1 MFIYAHRGA
10 SALAP
15 ENTLLALR
23 TAISQ
28 QADGIEFDVFQHQN
42 EFILIH
48 DRWLHRTTN
57 GIGNIDSLL
66 LEQIRKLDAGAG
78 ETVPTLF
85 EALQC
90 VGPSCQIN
98 IELKGVR
105 DVPLLLRYVQDACK
119 TLSIPSTHI
128 LYSSFDHHLLKAIKT
143 ISANARI
150 GALTANKPLDYA
162 RFAEDLQA
170 EFINAD
176 VTFVD
181 KNFVYDAKQRGLKMG
196 VYTVDQPEDLLR
208 LKSWGVDAVFC
219 NNPLNARLALTDVA
233 SD

>member
-15 ENTLLALR
+15 ENTLLALK
-23 TAISQ
+23 TAIAQ

-57 GIGNIDSLL
+57 GIGSIDSLL
-66 LEQIRKLDAGAG
+66 LEQIRKLDAGEG
-78 ETVPTLF
+78 ETVPTLL

-90 VGPSCQIN
+90 IGLSCQIN

-105 DVPLLLRYVQDACK
+105 DVPLLLKYVHDACDS
-119 TLSIPSTHI
+119 LSIPSSNI
-128 LYSSFDHHLLKAIKT
+128 LYSSFDHHLLKTIKT
-143 ISANARI
+143 IAPSARI
-150 GALTANKPLDYA
+150 GALTANKPIDYA
-162 RFAEDLQA
+162 GFAEVLDA
-170 EFINAD
+170 EFVNAD

-181 KNFVYDAKQRGLKMG
+181 KNFVYDAKRRGLKMG
-196 VYTVDQPEDLLR
+196 VYTVDQPEDLVR
-208 LKSWGVDAVFC
+208 LKEWGVDAVFC
-219 NNPLNARLALTDVA
+219 NNPLNARLALADSA

>member
-15 ENTLLALR
+15 ENTLLALK

-66 LEQIRKLDAGAG
+66 LEQIRKLDAGEG

-85 EALQC
+85 EALECIGQ
-90 VGPSCQIN
+90 SCQIN

-105 DVPLLLRYVQDACK
+105 DIPLLLKYVQQACIA
-119 TLSIPSTHI
+119 LSIPCSNI

-143 ISANARI
+143 ISPTSRI
-150 GALTANKPLDYA
+150 GALTANKPVDYA
-162 RFAEDLQA
+162 AFAENLGA
-170 EFINAD
+170 EFVNAD

-181 KNFVYDAKQRGLKMG
+181 KNFVYDAKRRGLKMG
-196 VYTVDQPEDLLR
+196 VYTVDQPEDLLQ
-208 LKSWGVDAVFC
+208 LQKWGVDAVFC
-219 NNPLNARLALTDVA
+219 NNPLNARLALTDSAV
-233 SD
+233 D